1 MSGKLIVIDGV
12 DSSGKETHTL
22 RLFDRLQQE
31 KYNIRKIQF
40 PNYESDS
47 SALIKMY
54 LNGDF
59 GSNPGDVN
67 PYIASSFYAADRFA
81 SYRGDW
87 QEFYKSGGIVL
98 ADRYTTS
105 NMVHQAAKIKDA
117 EEKEKFLDWL
127 WDYEFVKFELPVP
140 DCVIFLDMP
149 PEFGQKLMQERNNKF
164 TGEAEKDIHE
174 KNYEYILNSY
184 NNACGVA
191 KKYKWERVSCI
202 ADGQIKTIDAIHD
215 EVYERVKAIL

>member
-87 QEFYKSGGIVL
+87 QEFYK
-98 ADRYTTS
+98 
-105 NMVHQAAKIKDA
+105 
-117 EEKEKFLDWL
+117 
-127 WDYEFVKFELPVP
+127 
-140 DCVIFLDMP
+140 
-149 PEFGQKLMQERNNKF
+149 
-164 TGEAEKDIHE
+164 
-174 KNYEYILNSY
+174 
-184 NNACGVA
+184 
-191 KKYKWERVSCI
+191 
-202 ADGQIKTIDAIHD
+202 
-215 EVYERVKAIL
+215 